1 MTTVRIGYDAS
12 SSVSGRP
19 GPDDPPSGH
28 PDTVPHTFGKG
39 KMMLRPLGSKHSLV
53 IPFAPRE
60 VTYSNGARVWT
71 EVARDG
77 GRTPLL
83 VNSATGLKK
92 IAFQLMVTDLD
103 YDEVVT
109 STLNVLRNLAKKKTP
124 ILIGWSS
131 WEVGHWRITGLSTQ
145 SLLRHKNSNEITRA
159 TVDLE
164 FTLASDA
171 KAKLGPVS
179 GGKGGDSDQDSD
191 EDTSKMPTWYTV
203 KKGDTVI
210 TIAMKFYHKYEMWR
224 FIAALNDIDDP
235 HKELKVGRK
244 IRLHK

>member
-1 MTTVRIGYDAS
+1 LAQAQAPWATTKSEFAAHAADPDAHHAKQH
-12 SSVSGRP
+12 VLANASGL
-19 GPDDPPSGH
+19 GTDHTISGA
-28 PDTVPHTFGKG
+28 VAGWV
-39 KMMLRPLGSKHSLV
+39 LR
-53 IPFAPRE
+53 A
-60 VTYSNGARVWT
+60 TASNAARM
-71 EVARDG
+71 A
-77 GRTPLL
+77 
-83 VNSATGLKK
+83 
-92 IAFQLMVTDLD
+92 QLMVTDLD